1 MQIFLLQGRLIFGPD
16 ARSLLL
22 TIFLIV
28 VPAAIFCVFVARKL
42 KDDFSHHL
50 GISILVVGIV
60 LTLLVS
66 SLPFLSSVIFFS
78 SIFVLL
84 LAEAPYA

>member
-1 MQIFLLQGRLIFGPD
+1 
-16 ARSLLL
+16 
-22 TIFLIV
+22 
-28 VPAAIFCVFVARKL
+28 
-42 KDDFSHHL
+42 
-50 GISILVVGIV
+50 
-60 LTLLVS
+60 VS